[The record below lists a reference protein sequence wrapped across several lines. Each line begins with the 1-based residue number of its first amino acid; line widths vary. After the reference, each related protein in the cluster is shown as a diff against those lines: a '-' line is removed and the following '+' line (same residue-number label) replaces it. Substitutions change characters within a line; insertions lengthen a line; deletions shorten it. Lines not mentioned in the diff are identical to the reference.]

1 MQTIEDVAVIGVP
14 DSLRGEEVVAFI
26 VPAEGVTV
34 SEVESDVRRAIPHE
48 AQPKYLRYIDAIP
61 LTDCS
66 KIDKELL
73 KEWYNKE

>member
-1 MQTIEDVAVIGVP
+1 MLL
-14 DSLRGEEVVAFI
+14 SLGYLIHCVEKEVVAFI
-26 VPAEGVTV
+26 VPATGVT
-34 SEVESDVRRAIPHE
+34 SEEVEYDVRQSIPHE
-48 AQPKYLRYIDAIP
+48 NQPKYFRYIDAIP